1 MKILKELKLY
11 TKQQLYNEYHI
22 DECDLILL
30 EQKRI
35 IKYTERNEIQ
45 FIFVGM
51 LLINNIPMFV
61 IPKYVVNDDE
71 GQQLIIIKSIIRL
84 MNSFSEREKL
94 DSDEIEYL
102 SLEKESLE
110 ENIIPIMCYLLDDY
124 LDNGIYMN
132 EIEATEINGDG
143 DINWERT
150 IEEIDPVVINKQWL
164 YSDFIT
170 YRNVLNENNYI
181 TKLHGTIINDCLK
194 FFDDKQL
201 NMIFDYSYIS
211 NVDNSFEEFD
221 DYNNVCNEIDKE
233 ITIQFNDRKRRILQA
248 MKLYIEKKCGT
259 GEASLSLYGT
269 RNFKWIWEVVCGYV
283 FENEFI
289 KQGKNS
295 KYSIYKIESP
305 KWLIDNRYDFQCG
318 YNNDIENKKNRL
330 TPDILNVY
338 KLKEKNVLL
347 ILDAKYYF
355 VRVDSNGNIIGN
367 PGIDDITKQYLYHTA
382 LKKYISEN
390 NIGKVINAFLFPGEK
405 ETYVQGKVS
414 LGFMEQF
421 SDTNINLIKLN
432 VVQIINL
439 YCNMKRYNISSF
451 IDMIDN
457 WNNESNKMIYKDIV
471 RNEDQKLEVVI
482 K

>member
-35 IKYTERNEIQ
+35 IKYTQRNEIQ

-248 MKLYIEKKCGT
+248 MKLYIEKKCGAR
-259 GEASLSLYGT
+259 EASLSLYGT

-295 KYSIYKIESP
+295 KYIIYNKI
-305 KWLIDNRYDFQCG
+305 
-318 YNNDIENKKNRL
+318 
-330 TPDILNVY
+330 
-338 KLKEKNVLL
+338 
-347 ILDAKYYF
+347 
-355 VRVDSNGNIIGN
+355 
-367 PGIDDITKQYLYHTA
+367 
-382 LKKYISEN
+382 
-390 NIGKVINAFLFPGEK
+390 
-405 ETYVQGKVS
+405 
-414 LGFMEQF
+414 
-421 SDTNINLIKLN
+421 
-432 VVQIINL
+432 
-439 YCNMKRYNISSF
+439 
-451 IDMIDN
+451 
-457 WNNESNKMIYKDIV
+457 
-471 RNEDQKLEVVI
+471 
-482 K
+482 